1 MKWLEL
7 GASVGMEQSESPWR
21 ISGSVWLGKGSFT
34 SLTIIENGGSG
45 FWYQS
50 TDTLAVAD
58 WMKIGVAATRF
69 KGIGPCVQVTFDKFT
84 LWTNGYFFDPEKLNA
99 EPSLMTGLSVSY

>member
-1 MKWLEL
+1 MARGGRRNAA
-7 GASVGMEQSESPWR
+7 GAEVDCEAVGA
-21 ISGSVWLGKGSFT
+21 GC
-34 SLTIIENGGSG
+34 
-45 FWYQS
+45 
-50 TDTLAVAD
+50 TLAVAD